1 MENITNSTWGSIKK
15 LKVVGVDGDY
25 ECEVSLGWLLDS
37 LGYPTPHGRK
47 SISDY
52 DVCKIRTLLLEKG
65 YCGYKLPYLEVT
77 DGTILAGFL
86 STLENKLRSKGVLY
100 EAFVCNVTIDD
111 RSFDVVLRD
120 LIGLKFDSMNYVLLS
135 LRGDDGRK
143 VDFMYDFYD
152 LFLKTYGFPS
162 FWRDYVRSPLWYD
175 DYVEYLYDYALRIL
189 GESVYSS
196 LKQGMPLDGVMKKI
210 MEK

>member
-1 MENITNSTWGSIKK
+1 MENIPNSTWSSIKK
-15 LKVVGVDGDY
+15 LRIVGVDGDY
-25 ECEVSLGWLLDS
+25 EHEVPLGWLLDS

-47 SISDY
+47 IVGDY
-52 DVCKIRTLLLEKG
+52 DVSKIRTLLLEQG

-77 DGTILAGFL
+77 DGDILVGFL
-86 STLENKLRSKGVLY
+86 SNLENKLRSKGVLY
-100 EAFVCNVTIDD
+100 EDFVFNVTIDG
-111 RSFDVVLRD
+111 RSFDLAVKD
-120 LIGLKFDSMNYVLLS
+120 LIGLKFDSVNYVFLS

-175 DYVEYLYDYALRIL
+175 DYIEYLYESALRL
-189 GESVYSS
+189 LQESIYSS
-196 LKQGMPLDGVMKKI
+196 LKQGIPLDGVLKI
-210 MEK
+210 VME

>member
-1 MENITNSTWGSIKK
+1 MKNITNSTWGSIKK
-15 LKVVGVDGDY
+15 LRVVGVDGDY

-47 SISDY
+47 VISDY

-65 YCGYKLPYLEVT
+65 YCGYELPYLEVT
-77 DGTILAGFL
+77 DGNILAGFL
-86 STLENKLRSKGVLY
+86 SNLETKLLGKGVLY
-100 EAFVCNVTIDD
+100 GAFVCNVIVDD
-111 RSFDVVLRD
+111 RSFDVALKD
-120 LIGLKFDSMNYVLLS
+120 LIGLKFDIMNYVLLS

-152 LFLKTYGFPS
+152 LFLKTCGFPS

-175 DYVEYLYDYALRIL
+175 DYIEYLYDCALRVL
-189 GESVYSS
+189 QESVYSS
-196 LKQGMPLDGVMKKI
+196 LKQGMPLDWVLKKVV
-210 MEK
+210 E

>member
-1 MENITNSTWGSIKK
+1 MENITNSTWSSIKK
-15 LKVVGVDGDY
+15 LRIVGVDGDY
-25 ECEVSLGWLLDS
+25 EHEVPLGWLLDS

-47 SISDY
+47 IVGDY
-52 DVCKIRTLLLEKG
+52 DVSKIRTLLLEQG

-77 DGTILAGFL
+77 DGGILVGFL
-86 STLENKLRSKGVLY
+86 SNLENKLRSKGVLY
-100 EAFVCNVTIDD
+100 EDFVFNVTIDG
-111 RSFDVVLRD
+111 RSFDLAVKD
-120 LIGLKFDSMNYVLLS
+120 LIGLKFDSVNYVLLS

-175 DYVEYLYDYALRIL
+175 DYIEYLYESALRL
-189 GESVYSS
+189 LQESIYSS
-196 LKQGMPLDGVMKKI
+196 LKQGIPLDGVLKI
-210 MEK
+210 VME

>member
-1 MENITNSTWGSIKK
+1 MENITNSTWGYVKK
-15 LKVVGVDGDY
+15 LRIVGVDGDY
-25 ECEVSLGWLLDS
+25 EHEVPLGWLLDS

-47 SISDY
+47 IVGDY
-52 DVCKIRTLLLEKG
+52 DVSKIRTLLLEQG

-77 DGTILAGFL
+77 DGVILVGFL
-86 STLENKLRSKGVLY
+86 SNLENKLRSKGVLY
-100 EAFVCNVTIDD
+100 EDFVFKVTIDG
-111 RSFDVVLRD
+111 RSFDLAVKD
-120 LIGLKFDSMNYVLLS
+120 LIGLKFDSVNYVLLS

-175 DYVEYLYDYALRIL
+175 DYIEYLYESALRL
-189 GESVYSS
+189 LQESIYSS
-196 LKQGMPLDGVMKKI
+196 LKQGIPLDGVLKI
-210 MEK
+210 VME

>member
-1 MENITNSTWGSIKK
+1 MENITNSTWSSIKK
-15 LKVVGVDGDY
+15 LRIVGVDGDY
-25 ECEVSLGWLLDS
+25 EHEVPLGWLLGS

-47 SISDY
+47 IVGDY
-52 DVCKIRTLLLEKG
+52 DVSKIRTLLLEQG

-77 DGTILAGFL
+77 DGGILVGFL
-86 STLENKLRSKGVLY
+86 SNLENKLRSKGVLY
-100 EAFVCNVTIDD
+100 EDFVFNVTIDG
-111 RSFDVVLRD
+111 RSFDLAVKD
-120 LIGLKFDSMNYVLLS
+120 LIGLKFDSVNYVLLS

-175 DYVEYLYDYALRIL
+175 DYIEYLYESALRL
-189 GESVYSS
+189 LQESIYSS
-196 LKQGMPLDGVMKKI
+196 LKQGIPLDGVLKI
-210 MEK
+210 VME